1 MIKKYIKTT
10 PINEFVFELN
20 KANILEETDGLED
33 SLNILR

>member
-1 MIKKYIKTT
+1 M
-10 PINEFVFELN
+10 PSLDEFVFELN